1 MPGSGAVD
9 SPSWFGTEVRARV
22 SICLVFAA
30 LGVTNAAW
38 SSRIPD
44 IRENVGADTTV
55 WGLAGMSSAFGD
67 LVAII
72 VTMVVIGRVRNRSLT
87 RGSAALMLLS
97 GPVLAGASALPALV
111 CGLALWGFGAT
122 LLNTAINA
130 QGVHVETAYGRRV
143 VPLFHAC
150 YSGSVL
156 VGGVYGT
163 VAASADVTPGIQLA
177 ASSVLFG
184 ILLLVTATWM
194 PNEPPQ
200 ADGPQAPLRD
210 RVKNRWTPQLRLLAL
225 LAFIGSFIEGT
236 VGAWS
241 ALYAT
246 DVAGAGAT
254 LAAGIY
260 TCFTVAILAVRLVGD
275 LLLKRISVRAFLAWS
290 LLVSAAGVTIAVVW
304 PSAAPVVIGFVVA
317 GVGVGCVMPS
327 VIRLA
332 GRQPGLSAGEG
343 VSTVTLGQ
351 WPGFLLAS
359 PVIGLVAGFTSL
371 RVALFLLIVSGVCG
385 AFLARK
391 VQQPVVERA
400 VGDIKPE
407 TT

>member
-1 MPGSGAVD
+1 MGSASGSPGRI
-9 SPSWFGTEVRARV
+9 GTELRARF
-22 SICLVFAA
+22 SICLVFAS

-44 IRENVGADTTV
+44 IRGNVGADTTT
-55 WGLAGMSSAFGD
+55 WGLAGMSSALGD
-67 LVAII
+67 LVAIV
-72 VTMVVIGRVRNRSLT
+72 VTMVLIGRARNRALT
-87 RGSAALMLLS
+87 RTSVALMLAS
-97 GPVLAGASALPALV
+97 GPLLAGASALPALV

-130 QGVHVETAYGRRV
+130 QSVHLETAYGRRV

-156 VGGVYGT
+156 LGGVYGT
-163 VAASADVTPGIQLA
+163 VAASADITPGVQLA

-184 ILLLVTATWM
+184 VLLLATANWL
-194 PNEPPQ
+194 PDEPPQ
-200 ADGPQAPLRD
+200 PEATRAPLRD
-210 RVKNRWTPQLRLLAL
+210 RIRNRWTPQLRVLAL
-225 LAFIGSFIEGT
+225 LAFLGSFIEGT

-246 DVAGAGAT
+246 DVAGAGTAV
-254 LAAGIY
+254 AAGIY

-290 LLVSAAGVTIAVVW
+290 LLVSTLGVATAVVW
-304 PSAAPVVIGFVVA
+304 PATAPVVIGFVVA
-317 GVGVGCVMPS
+317 GVGIGCVMPS

-371 RVALFLLIVSGVCG
+371 RVALFLLIVSGVC
-385 AFLARK
+385 AALLALK
-391 VQQPVVERA
+391 VRPPMPEAAVEAPRA
-400 VGDIKPE
+400 E